1 MRIEY
6 QKQPQSMDVDE
17 LLEKIRKEGV
27 GSLTSEEKNFLDSYI
42 LFKNGIII
50 FDENIKNDSV
60 IIILE
65 GCINVEGVYINQGSI
80 LRCYK
85 IMNKN
90 IIYIDDNFK
99 YLIYNN
105 I

>member
-1 MRIEY
+1 MQEIT
-6 QKQPQSMDVDE
+6 MTN
-17 LLEKIRKEGV
+17 I
-27 GSLTSEEKNFLDSYI
+27 LTFTDCNNFKKNFLDSYI

-85 IMNKN
+85 IME
-90 IIYIDDNFK
+90 
-99 YLIYNN
+99 
-105 I
+105 